1 MIITW
6 KNRLKGFENTWC
18 HVPGYLPDI
27 MPTILNVT
35 GATYP
40 STFHNGN
47 KIHPLVGTDL
57 MPAIKGKV
65 SSIHEYMYWEH
76 QNNRAIRWGNW
87 KAIRDEKG
95 KEWELYDVVK
105 DRTERNN
112 LAEQHPEVLTK
123 LVAEW
128 EKWANANFVLPK
140 HPKK

>member
-1 MIITW
+1 MNICIG
-6 KNRLKGFENTWC
+6 NIR
-18 HVPGYLPDI
+18 
-27 MPTILNVT
+27 TIERSAGET
-35 GATYP
+35 GKQSAT
-40 STFHNGN
+40 
-47 KIHPLVGTDL
+47 K
-57 MPAIKGKV
+57 
-65 SSIHEYMYWEH
+65 
-76 QNNRAIRWGNW
+76 
-87 KAIRDEKG
+87 KG

>member
-1 MIITW
+1 MLFRSKKFKALVFYDYQT
-6 KNRLKGFENTWC
+6 RDE
-18 HVPGYLPDI
+18 YL
-27 MPTILNVT
+27 
-35 GATYP
+35 
-40 STFHNGN
+40 
-47 KIHPLVGTDL
+47 
-57 MPAIKGKV
+57 
-65 SSIHEYMYWEH
+65 EH

-128 EKWANANFVLPK
+128 EKWANSNFVLPK

>member
-1 MIITW
+1 
-6 KNRLKGFENTWC
+6 
-18 HVPGYLPDI
+18 
-27 MPTILNVT
+27 MPTILEAT
-35 GATYP
+35 GAAYPETY
-40 STFHNGN
+40 HGGN
-47 KIHPLVGTDL
+47 KIHPLVGSSL
-57 MPAIKGKV
+57 FPAIQKKAD
-65 SSIHEYMYWEH
+65 SLHEYMYWEH

-128 EKWANANFVLPK
+128 ENGRMLTLYCLNIRRNK
-140 HPKK
+140 